1 MNDSSRW
8 IDLAKEDE
16 EMAELAFK
24 AKLYNQVCFHCQQG
38 AEKLLKAFLLK
49 KKGKFPKIHS
59 LTELLILASG
69 VDKNLIRLKNDC
81 LYLDQFYVPTRYP
94 DAPLGS
100 LPDGQ
105 PGREDAKKALEILAK
120 IMELVTKRL
129 AEK

>member
-1 MNDSSRW
+1 MSDSQRW

-16 EMAELAFK
+16 KIAELALK

-69 VDKNLIRLKNDC
+69 VDKDLMRLKNDC

-100 LPDGQ
+100 LPEGQ
-105 PGREDAKKALEILAK
+105 PNKEDAKKALEILAK
-120 IMELVTKRL
+120 IMKLATKELSK
-129 AEK
+129 

>member
-1 MNDSSRW
+1 MSDSSRW

-16 EMAELAFK
+16 KMAELALK

-69 VDKNLIRLKNDC
+69 VDKNLMRLKNDC

-94 DAPLGS
+94 DAPLEN
-100 LPDGQ
+100 LPEGAPNEQ
-105 PGREDAKKALEILAK
+105 DAKKAMNIVRK
-120 IMELVTKRL
+120 IDEVITKELS
-129 AEK
+129 E

>member
-1 MNDSSRW
+1 MSDSQRW

-16 EMAELAFK
+16 KMAELALK

-69 VDKNLIRLKNDC
+69 VDKNLMRLKNDC

-94 DAPLGS
+94 DAPLGN
-100 LPDGQ
+100 LPEGAPNEQ
-105 PGREDAKKALEILAK
+105 DAKKAMNIVRK
-120 IMELVTKRL
+120 IDEVITKELS
-129 AEK
+129 E